1 MKGPGPPAGR
11 AGSAAGPVTPPPP
24 PPPRPGPERPE
35 PQKKIGAIGA
45 DSRNSAIFIVDRNF
59 PNDTFS
65 KESRFFETLRIC
77 KSEKAPFELIITWWA
92 RARNIGNLEVEIL
105 LCRCRCRCYAQ
116 TNQWALSPLWMT
128 GWQYPATLPSG
139 ISRGESAM
147 AGRNLRWRAAGRF
160 YETGMRWPCVAACDY
175 LRSLSI
181 TRLHCGGDTVQ

>member
-11 AGSAAGPVTPPPP
+11 AGSAAA
-24 PPPRPGPERPE
+24 PRPGPERPE

-116 TNQWALSPLWMT
+116 TNQWALSPPGRRERPNQCRHTTMVSGLFNIPNP
-128 GWQYPATLPSG
+128 QKNSQKKNIAPSDPSLNQPRRQSLAASPKRPNL
-139 ISRGESAM
+139 SRTCTNLNNSLNHESK
-147 AGRNLRWRAAGRF
+147 
-160 YETGMRWPCVAACDY
+160 E
-175 LRSLSI
+175 
-181 TRLHCGGDTVQ
+181 